1 MTLILCVDTSL
12 EQASIVLSED
22 GQVIAGK
29 TNKRQVDHA
38 SWIHTAIHQLLA
50 ENGHSLRDPQAIAV
64 VAGPGSYTGL
74 RVGMS
79 TAKGLCFALDLPLI
93 TLNTLEL
100 MAYAQRET
108 KWQTD
113 ELPTL
118 ICPMI
123 DARRMEVFAAIYDP
137 DGNIVEPPAAIVL
150 DEHSYEKYLSSHK
163 LIFAGNGTEKW
174 RKICPHNNA
183 VYSDLNVEMV
193 HIARM
198 AQLEFTSKRF
208 ADLAYTEPSYIKN
221 AYVFPPSQRH
231 K

>member
-1 MTLILCVDTSL
+1 MTLLLCIDTSL
-12 EQASIVLSED
+12 EQASIVFSEN
-22 GQVIAGK
+22 GHVIAGK
-29 TNKRQVDHA
+29 TNKKQVDHA
-38 SWIHTAIHQLLA
+38 SWIHTAIQQLLA
-50 ENGHSLRDPQAIAV
+50 ENGHSLRDLQGIAV

-79 TAKGLCFALDLPLI
+79 TAKGLCFALDLPLL

-100 MAYAQRET
+100 MASAQSEAE
-108 KWQTD
+108 WQPID
-113 ELPTL
+113 LPIL

-174 RKICPHNNA
+174 RKICPHHNA
-183 VYSDLNVEMV
+183 VYSDLNVEMA

-198 AQLEFTSKRF
+198 AQRDFTSRRF
-208 ADLAYTEPSYIKN
+208 ADLAYAEPSYIKN
-221 AYVFPPSQRH
+221 AYVFPPSPGP
-231 K
+231 

>member
-1 MTLILCVDTSL
+1 MTLILCIDTSL

-22 GQVIAGK
+22 GQVVAGK

-50 ENGHSLRDPQAIAV
+50 ENGHSLRNLQAIAV

-100 MAYAQRET
+100 MATAQSET
-108 KWQTD
+108 NWQTD
-113 ELPTL
+113 DRPTL

-174 RKICPHNNA
+174 RKICAHNNA

-198 AQLEFTSKRF
+198 AQGEFNSRRF
-208 ADLAYTEPSYIKN
+208 ADLAYAEPSYIKN
-221 AYVFPPSQRH
+221 AYVVPPSPRV
-231 K
+231 

>member
-1 MTLILCVDTSL
+1 MTLILCIDTSL
-12 EQASIVLSED
+12 EQASIVLSGD

-50 ENGHSLRDPQAIAV
+50 ENNHSLRDLQAIAV

-93 TLNTLEL
+93 TLDTLEL
-100 MAYAQRET
+100 MASAQKET

-113 ELPTL
+113 DLPTL

-198 AQLEFTSKRF
+198 AQREFTNNRF
-208 ADLAYTEPSYIKN
+208 ADLAYAEPSYVKN
-221 AYVFPPSQRH
+221 AYVAPPSPRA
-231 K
+231 

>member
-1 MTLILCVDTSL
+1 MTLILCIDTSL
-12 EQASIVLSED
+12 EQASIVLSGD

-50 ENGHSLRDPQAIAV
+50 ENNHSLRDLQAIAV

-93 TLNTLEL
+93 TLDTLEL
-100 MAYAQRET
+100 MASAQKET

-113 ELPTL
+113 DLPTL

-198 AQLEFTSKRF
+198 AQREFTNNRF
-208 ADLAYTEPSYIKN
+208 ADLAFAEPSYVKN
-221 AYVFPPSQRH
+221 AYVAPPSPRA
-231 K
+231 

>member
-1 MTLILCVDTSL
+1 MTLILCIDTSL
-12 EQASIVLSED
+12 EQASIVLSGD

-50 ENGHSLRDPQAIAV
+50 ENSHSLRDLQAIAV

-93 TLNTLEL
+93 TLDTLEL
-100 MAYAQRET
+100 MASAQKET

-113 ELPTL
+113 DLPTL

-198 AQLEFTSKRF
+198 AQREFTNNRF
-208 ADLAYTEPSYIKN
+208 ADLAYAEPSYVKN
-221 AYVFPPSQRH
+221 AYVAPPSPRA
-231 K
+231 